1 MFTGLVKAMGEIESA
16 KPTSAGARI
25 AVALSGG
32 AEALGAGIAIGD
44 SISVSGACLTA
55 VEISE
60 IAGGGSRIAFD
71 TVKETL
77 DRTTLGGLKPGECVN
92 LEPALRVGDALGG
105 HFVTGHVDGVATLVS
120 RKTVGDGA
128 ELVFEA
134 APEIIA
140 DIVPKGSVA
149 VDGVSLTVAR
159 LDSSG
164 FTVAAIPHTLA
175 ATTLGELAR
184 GARVNVETD
193 MLVKAV
199 RRIIGGPKGDIS
211 LDFLRAHGF
220 A

>member
-1 MFTGLVKAMGEIESA
+1 MFTGLVKAVGEIESA
-16 KPTSAGARI
+16 RPTPAGARI

-32 AEALGAGIAIGD
+32 AEALGGQIEIGD
-44 SISVSGACLTA
+44 SVAVSGACLTA
-55 VEISE
+55 VEVTDCG
-60 IAGGGSRIAFD
+60 AHIAFD
-71 TVKETL
+71 AVKETL
-77 DRTTLGGLKPGECVN
+77 DRTTLGGLKPGARVN
-92 LEPALRVGDALGG
+92 LEPALRMGDALGG
-105 HFVTGHVDGVATLVS
+105 HFVTGHVDGVARLAS
-120 RKTVGDGA
+120 RKAVGDGT

-134 APEIIA
+134 AREILA

-175 ATTLGELAR
+175 ATTLGDLAP

-193 MLVKAV
+193 MLIKAV
-199 RRIIGGPKGDIS
+199 RRVVSGGSGGDIS
-211 LDFLRAHGF
+211 LDFLREHGF